1 MCIETEYLHTK
12 TEQQR
17 CPEGELWS
25 ASRSMGSERLESAE
39 KSYKEEK
46 VHPRRVGTVYRPGG
60 ALPGLWHTL
69 CETQEA
75 TGASE

>member
-1 MCIETEYLHTK
+1 MCIETEYLHTE

-17 CPEGELWS
+17 YPEGELWS
-25 ASRSMGSERLESAE
+25 ASRSVGSDWLESAE

-46 VHPRRVGTVYRPGG
+46 VHPRRVGTVYWPGG
-60 ALPGLWHTL
+60 VLPGLWHTL